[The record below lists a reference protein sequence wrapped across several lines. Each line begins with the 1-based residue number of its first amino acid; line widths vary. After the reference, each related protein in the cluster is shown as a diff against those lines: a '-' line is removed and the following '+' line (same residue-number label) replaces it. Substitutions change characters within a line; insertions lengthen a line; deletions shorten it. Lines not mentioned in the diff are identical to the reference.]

1 VAGERCRNLEELCDN
16 GAKLARVGSFGW
28 AGFAFICIGQILLV
42 AFGSVGKK
50 QHKFKMLIASLA
62 NFCIGWTCL
71 LCSWAMFASAMGDKA
86 TCTVM
91 DASKTGAVKAS
102 GNFGDIIVY
111 SGSYSYYFVIFS
123 WILTTLVIGVVAQKV
138 FVDVRKGGGKTV
150 ATE

>member
-1 VAGERCRNLEELCDN
+1 MPPM
-16 GAKLARVGSFGW
+16 
-28 AGFAFICIGQILLV
+28 I
-42 AFGSVGKK
+42 SVSKK